1 MAKQKRE
8 VDVREEMFDRVK
20 ALHWCFILIG
30 MCVLARLVWV
40 SFFSAEVA
48 HNAARLEE
56 RIFIADSVYARRGS
70 ILARDG
76 EPLATSILRYRVDFD
91 MASEGFDS
99 LEIFRKQ
106 ADTLSKRLAGFFGGS
121 AASYRDLMLK
131 RHQEHYRLVYRK
143 DSNVLRSEG
152 WFDRINRYAEEAGVI
167 VEHYVLSSGLKEI
180 IEGTSIAKYFKK
192 IYACEFLYK
201 DGQAYWPKM
210 AVNYTNKT
218 QFVYR
223 INKGVLDI
231 NNNVDL
237 NSSRPDNEKRVLFSN
252 MIYIGDGLTDVP
264 CMKLVKQSGG
274 RSIAIYHP
282 GEDHNAAPL
291 LKHKRV
297 DWMFEADYSKGSELD
312 RTMELLLKNLA
323 YQNKLQEI
331 NEQQKKD
338 LDEDL

>member
-1 MAKQKRE
+1 MNKPIIAIMY
-8 VDVREEMFDRVK
+8 DFDKTLCTRDMQEYT
-20 ALHWCFILIG
+20 FIPSVG
-30 MCVLARLVWV
+30 MNPDEFWRLTG
-40 SFFSAEVA
+40 EVA
-48 HNAARLEE
+48 ASETM
-56 RIFIADSVYARRGS
+56 DS
-70 ILARDG
+70 ILTYMYCMVEKAR
-76 EPLATSILRYRVDFD
+76 ETNTPLTR
-91 MASEGFDS
+91 ES
-99 LEIFRKQ
+99 LV
-106 ADTLSKRLAGFFGGS
+106 ACG
-121 AASYRDLMLK
+121 
-131 RHQEHYRLVYRK
+131 K
-143 DSNVLRSEG
+143 DIEYHKGVEG
-152 WFDRINRYAEEAGVI
+152 WFDRINRYAEQAGVI

-201 DGQAYWPKM
+201 DGQAYWPKL

-338 LDEDL
+338 LDIE